1 MLFLIVVIVLHFY
14 NFFALFLK
22 DISLKCFLMIAYIR
36 VIFFYSDGSQILGFQ
51 NNLGSW
57 VRIMNLQF
65 WKWQSLK
72 AANLC
77 WQHLQGKAI
86 IILYFLYFKGFKNKM
101 GPFTRNTIGIFEP
114 TFMHGVFIY
123 VYTIS
128 SISTSSIYM
137 YKHITHNCCTIKKV
151 KC

>member
-14 NFFALFLK
+14 NFFGLFLK

-57 VRIMNLQF
+57 ERIMHLQF

-77 WQHLQGKAI
+77 WQHLQGKTI

-101 GPFTRNTIGIFEP
+101 GPFTRFEP
-114 TFMHGVFIY
+114 TFMHDVFIY

-137 YKHITHNCCTIKKV
+137 YKHITHNCCTITKV

>member
-14 NFFALFLK
+14 KFFGLFLK

-57 VRIMNLQF
+57 ERIMNLQF

-77 WQHLQGKAI
+77 WQHLQGKTI

-101 GPFTRNTIGIFEP
+101 GPFTRFEP
-114 TFMHGVFIY
+114 TFMHDVFIY

-137 YKHITHNCCTIKKV
+137 YKHITHNCCTITKV